1 MIRPHDSII
10 VQTLGRFLIPVVQ
23 IFGLYVLFFGQ
34 YGPGGGFVGG
44 VILGTG
50 MILSVLIFGHDASR
64 SQIAKDILH
73 GDGVG
78 MLIYAGVGGL
88 CMIGGGEFLNYSSL
102 SIPGLEEASRRSLGI
117 VLTQIG
123 VAVDVAVTA
132 VSIVFSL
139 SAEEIMEELQIS
151 RGNANM
157 NIRALI
163 DWGLVF
169 KELKPGE
176 RKEFFVAEKDMWEV
190 VKNIIIQRK
199 KRELEPML
207 RVLDEISSVDPE
219 SEEAEEFV
227 EIIREIKLF
236 SNKADSTLDTLVKSD
251 SNWFVGTFMKMIK

>member
-1 MIRPHDSII
+1 MKLKEGKEKFIQSWGA
-10 VQTLGRFLIPVVQ
+10 LGSSWGINRTMAQIHALLLISP
-23 IFGLYVLFFGQ
+23 
-34 YGPGGGFVGG
+34 
-44 VILGTG
+44 
-50 MILSVLIFGHDASR
+50 
-64 SQIAKDILH
+64 
-73 GDGVG
+73 
-78 MLIYAGVGGL
+78 
-88 CMIGGGEFLNYSSL
+88 
-102 SIPGLEEASRRSLGI
+102 EA
-117 VLTQIG
+117 
-123 VAVDVAVTA
+123 
-132 VSIVFSL
+132 L

>member
-1 MIRPHDSII
+1 M
-10 VQTLGRFLIPVVQ
+10 TLKEGKERFIQSWGALGSSWGINRTMAQIHALLLIAP
-23 IFGLYVLFFGQ
+23 
-34 YGPGGGFVGG
+34 
-44 VILGTG
+44 
-50 MILSVLIFGHDASR
+50 
-64 SQIAKDILH
+64 
-73 GDGVG
+73 
-78 MLIYAGVGGL
+78 
-88 CMIGGGEFLNYSSL
+88 E
-102 SIPGLEEASRRSLGI
+102 
-117 VLTQIG
+117 
-123 VAVDVAVTA
+123 
-132 VSIVFSL
+132 SL

-163 DWGLVF
+163 DWRLVF

-219 SEEAEEFV
+219 SEEAREFIEV
-227 EIIREIKLF
+227 IREIKLF